1 MKIIITESQYKKILF
16 ESRLKSLENKV
27 DELKDF
33 FKKVSSESKKQIGLD
48 LSFLT
53 TWGVTIAGFVSP
65 VQQYI
70 SGSFPE
76 LSSSDLALLS
86 TGIILTYYE
95 SNKEMLGKVLEK
107 IKEKELIFEFD
118 KSLEVATKLKDVF
131 FNFINSL
138 AIPVSKISNML
149 AYTFLIPLIPD
160 LYEVAQ
166 GVDSLNIKE
175 TILRILSFI
184 SISFSGVFVKRLIQ
198 EIVKRFKS

>member
-107 IKEKELIFEFD
+107 IKERELIFEFD

-131 FNFINSL
+131 FNFVNSL

-166 GVDSLNIKE
+166 GFDSLNIKE

-184 SISFSGVFVKRLIQ
+184 GISFSGVFVKRLIQ

>member
-33 FKKVSSESKKQIGLD
+33 FKKVSSETKKQIGLD

-95 SNKEMLGKVLEK
+95 SNREMLGKVLEK

-118 KSLEVATKLKDVF
+118 KALEVSAKLKDVF

-166 GVDSLNIKE
+166 GNESLDLRE
-175 TILRILSFI
+175 TILRIVSFVG
-184 SISFSGVFVKRLIQ
+184 ISFSGVFIKRLIQ

>member
-118 KSLEVATKLKDVF
+118 KTLEVSAKLKDVF

-160 LYEVAQ
+160 LYEVVQ
-166 GVDSLNIKE
+166 GNESLNIKE
-175 TILRILSFI
+175 TILRIVSFVGV
-184 SISFSGVFVKRLIQ
+184 SFSGVFVKRLIQ

>member
-1 MKIIITESQYKKILF
+1 MKIIITESQYKKILL
-16 ESRLKSLENKV
+16 ESRLKSLENKI

-76 LSSSDLALLS
+76 LSNSDLALLS
-86 TGIILTYYE
+86 TGIIITYYE
-95 SNKEMLGKVLEK
+95 SNKEMLHKVLEK
-107 IKEKELIFEFD
+107 IKERGLIFEFD
-118 KSLEVATKLKDVF
+118 KTLEIAAKLKETF
-131 FNFINSL
+131 FNFVNSL

-166 GVDSLNIKE
+166 GNEPLDLRE
-175 TILRILSFI
+175 TILRIVSFV
-184 SISFSGVFVKRLIQ
+184 SVSFSGAFVKRLIQ

>member
-131 FNFINSL
+131 FNFVNSL

-184 SISFSGVFVKRLIQ
+184 GISFSGVFVKRLIQ

>member
-33 FKKVSSESKKQIGLD
+33 FKKVSSETKKQIGLD

-53 TWGVTIAGFVSP
+53 TWGVAIAGFVSP
-65 VQQYI
+65 VQQYL

-95 SNKEMLGKVLEK
+95 SNREMLGKVLEK

-118 KSLEVATKLKDVF
+118 KALEVSAKLKDVF

-166 GVDSLNIKE
+166 GNESLDLRE
-175 TILRILSFI
+175 TILRIVSFVGV
-184 SISFSGVFVKRLIQ
+184 SFSGIFVKRLIQ